1 MKATLHPSAPRSHRA
16 SPSSGSLYASKAN
29 PARSVAVS
37 TSKTCCGGGGGGS
50 GGGGCVG
57 LRRVVEMLLYVAHIP
72 EADAGG
78 AVVAGVAVA
87 GAAVRRANSAHI
99 PPPVGEAELALLL
112 GGQRHRV
119 VGHAGGAGRAALP
132 RAILALLLRR
142 LLRLRPRRGPRL
154 GRSTLELGRLRV
166 ALHAAALPPLG
177 RLLALGRGAKTAGRL
192 LGEQLRRRNFRRR
205 GGKDRPD
212 RRAEAVIR
220 GAGRRHAP
228 LGRIG
233 RIRHPAQR
241 VDARVDLHA
250 VGERQP
256 RLPQPQPVA
265 GREEVVG
272 EVEQVQRG
280 GDEVVVA
287 PHRPHRRHVQPALGG
302 RRLARPPG

>member
-1 MKATLHPSAPRSHRA
+1 MTAKEAA
-16 SPSSGSLYASKAN
+16 SGFEMARYASRTRGRPSSGFA
-29 PARSVAVS
+29 
-37 TSKTCCGGGGGGS
+37 CGGTARPS
-50 GGGGCVG
+50 
-57 LRRVVEMLLYVAHIP
+57 R
-72 EADAGG
+72 EAG
-78 AVVAGVAVA
+78 
-87 GAAVRRANSAHI
+87 
-99 PPPVGEAELALLL
+99 
-112 GGQRHRV
+112 
-119 VGHAGGAGRAALP
+119 GGAGQAGGGPDSGAAAGP
-132 RAILALLLRR
+132 RRRRR
-142 LLRLRPRRGPRL
+142 LPLGRLSAASRPPLGRLSAASRPPLGRLSAACRPRRGPRL